1 MDMPELAPPID
12 DRLLRIDADG
22 TPALLA
28 ACERDGGRLVFP
40 APGEAGPDRFE
51 RVTLPREGRL
61 WSWTVQRFRPKSP
74 PYAGPEAFEP
84 YAVGYVALGEAIIV
98 EGRLTG
104 APLDGFA
111 IGMPM
116 RLVAEPFTLESG
128 EQRTTFAFAPV
139 RGSAA

>member
-1 MDMPELAPPID
+1 MPDPAPPID
-12 DRLLRIDADG
+12 DRLLYIDADG
-22 TPALLA
+22 VPGLLA
-28 ACERDGGRLVFP
+28 GRERDSGRLVFP
-40 APGEAGPDRFE
+40 MPGEADPE
-51 RVTLPREGRL
+51 RYESLLLPREGKL

-84 YAVGYVALGEAIIV
+84 YAVGYVALDGAIIV

-111 IGMPM
+111 IGMTM

-128 EQRTTFAFAPV
+128 ERRATFAFAPV
-139 RGSAA
+139 AEETR

>member
-1 MDMPELAPPID
+1 MPDLPPPID
-12 DRLLRIDADG
+12 DRLLHFDADG
-22 TPALLA
+22 ALALLA
-28 ACERDGGRLVFP
+28 VREREGGRLVFP
-40 APGEAGPDRFE
+40 APSEADSDRFE
-51 RVTLPREGRL
+51 PVLLPREGRL

-84 YAVGYVALGEAIIV
+84 YAVGYVALGDAIIV

-111 IGMPM
+111 IDMPM

-128 EQRTTFAFAPV
+128 ERRTTFAFAPITEK
-139 RGSAA
+139 AA